1 MNFNIRSGGNNLL
14 RKVACLLFTC
24 KKTKFKIFLAMKLTV
39 LLMTVFC
46 LKLSAAA
53 WSQQITIRAKNEPFK
68 NVIELIGQQSGYSVL
83 ADGKEIN
90 NARNLSLNL
99 KNVSLKQALDA
110 CFEDQPFSYQLMD
123 KAILI
128 TSRRKLQLEP
138 VSWVLNGRVVNEAG
152 EPIAGASVYIKGTSR
167 GASTDLNGRF
177 IIEIDAT
184 TDSLVVTSVGYKAK
198 TIAVGNAR
206 EMTVTLELDLEQQK
220 IEEIVI
226 VGFGKQ
232 KKITTVGA
240 QSSVNAEELK
250 MPVANLT
257 NLIAGRVAGIIGVQ
271 RSGEP
276 GFDNSEIYIRG
287 ISTFTSSS
295 PLVLVDGIERAF
307 NNVDPED
314 IENFTILKD
323 ASATAVYGVRGANG
337 VILIQ
342 TKKGRSGKTNINAQ
356 IDYGVTQFTRL
367 PRLADGVTYLK
378 VSNEAYRNSNPSDP
392 LPRYS
397 QERID
402 ATANGTDPDLA
413 PDVNWFD
420 VIFNKHGDN
429 RRVRVNANGGS
440 EKAQYYLSVG
450 YYDETGMFKTDQLAQ
465 YNSAIRFTRYNFTS
479 NLTLHLTKT
488 TKVDF
493 GASGWISNGNY
504 PGSSTGSI
512 FNAAYVMPPIT
523 IPVRYSNG
531 YFSQP
536 RTGDMANPYT
546 LLTQTGYSTRFN
558 SQLWSNIRVRQDFD
572 FITEGLSVTAMYS
585 FDNSNGH
592 YISRNKSVDSYLA
605 TGKNEDGS
613 INFMQTSIG
622 TNYLGYNRENGGS
635 RQFYLES
642 SVNYDRTFGD
652 HQVTG
657 MVLFNK
663 SDRVEAFAGDFISS
677 IPFRYMGLAGRV
689 TYAFAN
695 KYLGEANFGYNGSET
710 FAPDKRFGFFPS
722 FGLGWVA
729 SQEKFFEPIM
739 GAVSFLKLRF
749 SYGEVG
755 NSNIGGRRFA
765 YIATVANAGEY
776 DFGRNNANNSFSGSN
791 SGLNFGDY
799 AVDVSWERAKKYN
812 LGLEIKTWNNAIA
825 LTTELFR
832 EERDGIFRQRGDVP
846 WYVGI
851 INLPYANLGAVNN
864 NGLDATL
871 DFNKKIGKDFQLG
884 LRGNIT
890 WNRAKVIDDAN
901 APWPYPWQQRIGRKL
916 GQRFGYTALGLFQSE
931 EEIANS
937 PYQPGTNKPG
947 DIKYKDLN
955 GDGRIDSYDQG
966 PIGYG
971 SIPEIVYGFG
981 PTFNW
986 KNWSLAAWFKG
997 ISNVDISLNGD
1008 GFRPFTYGGERGN
1021 LLAEI
1026 SNRWTPENPVARPF
1040 YPRITYGNDNMN
1052 FENSSWWV
1060 QNGAFLRL
1068 QTLQLNYGFKKTP
1081 WLKRVGMSN
1090 LDIYFIGYNL
1100 ATFSGFKLWD
1110 VELGDGRGSSY
1121 PLLKTYTFG
1130 VRCNF

>member
-1 MNFNIRSGGNNLL
+1 M
-14 RKVACLLFTC
+14 
-24 KKTKFKIFLAMKLTV
+24 KKNQRLVTRTD
-39 LLMTVFC
+39 
-46 LKLSAAA
+46 
-53 WSQQITIRAKNEPFK
+53 
-68 NVIELIGQQSGYSVL
+68 QQSHPEYLLIYYERSRKHCSSRQQLYRRLVVLFLSLSVL
-83 ADGKEIN
+83 SIGYASDAVNNFSASPNELKTSFIVQDRIVVGK
-90 NARNLSLNL
+90 
-99 KNVSLKQALDA
+99 
-110 CFEDQPFSYQLMD
+110 
-123 KAILI
+123 
-128 TSRRKLQLEP
+128 
-138 VSWVLNGRVVNEAG
+138 VVNERG
-152 EPIAGASVYIKGTSR
+152 EVLPGVNVSIKGTAQ
-167 GASTDLNGRF
+167 GTSTDSAGVYQLNLPDQSDTLVFSYTGY
-177 IIEIDAT
+177 EIQE
-184 TDSLVVTSVGYKAK
+184 V
-198 TIAVGNAR
+198 AVNNR
-206 EMTVTLELDLEQQK
+206 RLIDVTLKLLPSEMN
-220 IEEIVI
+220 EIVV

-240 QSSVNAEELK
+240 QSTVNAEELK

-257 NLIAGRVAGIIGVQ
+257 NLLAGRVAGIIGVQ

-295 PLVLVDGIERAF
+295 PLILVDGIERAF
-307 NNVDPED
+307 NNIDPED
-314 IENFTILKD
+314 IASFTILKD

-337 VILIQ
+337 VIIIQ
-342 TKKGRSGKTNINAQ
+342 TKKGKSGKTNINAQ
-356 IDYGVTQFTRL
+356 IDYGVTEFTKL
-367 PRLADGVTYLK
+367 PRFADGVTYLE
-378 VSNEAYRNSNPSDP
+378 VSNEAYKSSNPNDP

-402 ATANGTDPDLA
+402 ATRNGTDPDLA
-413 PDVNWFD
+413 PNVDWFD
-420 VIFNKHGDN
+420 VIFNKHGNN

-479 NLTLHLTKT
+479 NLTLNLTKST
-488 TKVDF
+488 RADF

-504 PGSSTGSI
+504 PGTGTGSI

-536 RTGDMANPYT
+536 RTGDMGNPYT
-546 LLTQTGYSTRFN
+546 MLTQSGYATRFN
-558 SQLWSNIRVRQDFD
+558 SQLWSNIRVTQDLD
-572 FITEGLSVTAMYS
+572 IITKGLSVTGMYS
-585 FDNSNGH
+585 FDNNNGH
-592 YISRNKSVDSYLA
+592 NISRGKSVDSYLA
-605 TGKNEDGS
+605 TGRGANDS
-613 INFMQTSIG
+613 ITFTQTSIG

-642 SVNYDRTFGD
+642 SINYDRTFGD
-652 HQVTG
+652 HQMTS

-689 TYAFAN
+689 TYAYAN
-695 KYLGEANFGYNGSET
+695 KYLAEANFGYNGSET
-710 FAPDKRFGFFPS
+710 FAPDKRFGLFPS

-729 SQEKFFEPIM
+729 SHEKFFEPIAD
-739 GAVSFLKLRF
+739 AVSFLKLRF

-765 YIATVANAGEY
+765 YIATVADAGGY
-776 DFGRNNANNSFSGSN
+776 DFGRNNTNNSFG
-791 SGLNFGDY
+791 GLNFGDY

-812 LGLEIKTWNNAIA
+812 LGLEIKA
-825 LTTELFR
+825 LNDAVSLTADFFR
-832 EERDGIFRQRGDVP
+832 EERGGIFRQRGDVP

-871 DFNKKIGKDFQLG
+871 DITKKVGKEFQVG

-916 GQRFGYTALGLFQSE
+916 GQRFGYTALGLFETE

-937 PYQPGTNKPG
+937 PSQPGTNRPG

-971 SIPEIVYGFG
+971 SMPEIVYGFG
-981 PTFNW
+981 PTLNW
-986 KNWSLAAWFKG
+986 KNWSIAAWFKG
-997 ISNVDISLNGD
+997 ISNVDIALSGD
-1008 GFRPFTYGGERGN
+1008 GFRPFTFGGERGN
-1021 LLAEI
+1021 LLAEVAD
-1026 SNRWTPENPVARPF
+1026 RWSPDNPNPRPF

-1052 FENSSWWV
+1052 FENSTWWV
-1060 QNGAFLRL
+1060 KNGAFLRL
-1068 QTLQLNYGFKKTP
+1068 QTLQLNYGFKKTS
-1081 WLKRVGMSN
+1081 WLKRVGMTN
-1090 LDIYFIGYNL
+1090 LDVYFIGYNL
-1100 ATFSGFKLWD
+1100 ATFSGFDLWD

-1121 PLLKTYTFG
+1121 PLLKTYNFG